1 MESPPLFVRLLSF
14 LMLTTLC
21 HAIAFTQSFNSSI
34 QRCHDDESLALLQ
47 FKNSFN
53 ISSSCSYSKLESWK
67 LNQGVRSGEC
77 CSWDGVECD
86 EKTNHVVS
94 LELNESCIYGSNNS
108 NNTLFRLVHL
118 QRLNLGSND
127 FIHSQIPSEIGQL
140 SRLTHL
146 DLSFSSF
153 SGEIPV
159 EISNLSS
166 LVSLDLSRNLDFISY
181 DGLLKL
187 RKTSFR
193 GLVQNMTNLK
203 ELDLEYVDISSTV
216 PKVLA
221 NLSSLESLHL
231 CGCELH
237 GEFPASIENQ
247 LTGPIPPQINN
258 LTSLSSL
265 YLSSNK
271 LQGSIPINFSR
282 LNQLEFLD
290 LHSNTLA
297 GSLDLSSFFQLNQ
310 LTELILSFNSLSM
323 HSTMATNGYLPYLR
337 ALGLAS

>member
-1 MESPPLFVRLLSF
+1 MKSPPLFIRLLSF

-94 LELNESCIYGSNNS
+94 LDLSESCIYGSINS
-108 NNTLFRLVHL
+108 NSTLFRLVHL

-146 DLSFSSF
+146 DLSFSGF
-153 SGEIPV
+153 SGEIPA

-166 LVSLDLSRNLDFISY
+166 LVSLDLSCNLDFISY

-187 RKTSFR
+187 RQTSFR
-193 GLVQNMTNLK
+193 GLVQNMTNFK
-203 ELDLEYVDISSTV
+203 ELDLECMDISLT
-216 PKVLA
+216 VLA

-237 GEFPASIENQ
+237 GEFPASFLACELKDNRLMRKYKSNRFFAWLPPEKSPWKIEALLNKF
-247 LTGPIPPQINN
+247 LWKG
-258 LTSLSSL
+258 TSF
-265 YLSSNK
+265 YWK
-271 LQGSIPINFSR
+271 
-282 LNQLEFLD
+282 
-290 LHSNTLA
+290 
-297 GSLDLSSFFQLNQ
+297 
-310 LTELILSFNSLSM
+310 
-323 HSTMATNGYLPYLR
+323 PY
-337 ALGLAS
+337 